1 MALPKIDSPIFMLDL
16 PSTKETIKYRPFTV
30 KEEKILLI
38 ASQSDAEKEITSA
51 IEQIITNCAISDVDL
66 KKMTSYDI
74 EYFFL
79 QLRARSVNNIINLS
93 ITDDVDG
100 EVYEVEINLDEV
112 LVPIDENREFQIKL
126 NSEITLMMKDLSY
139 DEIKKLT
146 TMEDEE
152 QLTQTVVNSIDQIL
166 VGDDEVLTMKEH
178 TKKEQQDFIDS
189 FSSKNMRDIEEFLSK
204 TPKLS
209 HNVTYTRE
217 DGTEVTK
224 VLEGMQ
230 TFFT

>member
-38 ASQSDAEKEITSA
+38 ASQSDEEKEITSA

-126 NSEITLMMKDLSY
+126 NSEITWK
-139 DEIKKLT
+139 
-146 TMEDEE
+146 
-152 QLTQTVVNSIDQIL
+152 
-166 VGDDEVLTMKEH
+166 
-178 TKKEQQDFIDS
+178 
-189 FSSKNMRDIEEFLSK
+189 MR
-204 TPKLS
+204 
-209 HNVTYTRE
+209 NN
-217 DGTEVTK
+217 
-224 VLEGMQ
+224 
-230 TFFT
+230 